1 MRTEDV
7 IDITYEKLTNNQIPL
22 LYLDPDFV
30 FFLALLRP
38 HLHCIFNFK
47 NHTKLTDVKYKAKNL
62 IIL

>member
-30 FFLALLRP
+30 VFFG
-38 HLHCIFNFK
+38 
-47 NHTKLTDVKYKAKNL
+47 
-62 IIL
+62 IIAATSPLYIQF

>member
-22 LYLDPDFV
+22 LYLDPDFI

-47 NHTKLTDVKYKAKNL
+47 NHTKLTDVKY
-62 IIL
+62 